1 MPISAVYF
9 DGRQARRHEVML
21 SVAGDVLLL
30 QGDGIERREL
40 LSALKI
46 PPPLGNTPRLILF
59 ADGARCEVAD
69 SQGFAAL
76 LPQVAGSWL
85 SGMENSWL
93 YAMAALLIT
102 LGLAAAA
109 YLWGLPYAAR
119 EVAER
124 LPDYV
129 LVQMDN
135 QFFASLDQTV
145 LKPTELSPDRR
156 QAIGKR
162 LQSMSLPP
170 GGIRPNRIEFRNSPG
185 LGANAFALPGGSVVV
200 LDQLVNLADN
210 DEEVIAVLAHEMG
223 HVSQRHALRQMLQA
237 SVVGL
242 AMTWYIGD
250 VSSLLAAAPTALL
263 QTRYSRDL
271 ERTADAFAADMLRIN
286 GIPSSRL
293 ADILQKLEDS
303 HRPDDAEKSEKAEA
317 AIDYL
322 STHPNTEERIE
333 SLRGR

>member
-1 MPISAVYF
+1 MPIAAIYF
-9 DGRQARRHEVML
+9 DGRQARRHEVVL
-21 SVAGDVLLL
+21 SVDGDVLRL
-30 QGDGIERREL
+30 QGDAVERREL
-40 LSALKI
+40 LSALTI
-46 PPPLGNTPRLILF
+46 PPPLGNTTRLILF
-59 ADGARCEVAD
+59 ADGARCEIAD
-69 SQGFAAL
+69 SQGFAAM
-76 LPQVAGSWL
+76 LPRAAKSWL
-85 SGMENSWL
+85 SGMENSWP
-93 YAMAALLIT
+93 YALAALLMT
-102 LGLAAAA
+102 LVLAGAA

-119 EVAER
+119 EVADR

-145 LKPTELSPDRR
+145 LKPTALSPDRR
-156 QAIGKR
+156 QAISEH

-170 GGIRPNRIEFRNSPG
+170 GGVRPDRIEFRGSPG

-200 LDQLVNLADN
+200 LDQLVNLAEN

-242 AMTWYIGD
+242 AMAWYIGD

-286 GIPSSRL
+286 GIPASRL
-293 ADILQKLEDS
+293 ADMLRKLEES
-303 HRPDDAEKSEKAEA
+303 HRPDATKTEKADVV
-317 AIDYL
+317 IDYL
-322 STHPNTEERIE
+322 STHPNTEERIN

>member
-1 MPISAVYF
+1 MPITAVYF
-9 DGRQARRHEVML
+9 DGRQARRHEVTL
-21 SVAGDVLLL
+21 SVVGDVLLL

-40 LSALKI
+40 LSTLNI
-46 PPPLGNTPRLILF
+46 PPPLGNTSRLILF
-59 ADGARCEVAD
+59 ADGARCEIAD

-76 LPQVAGSWL
+76 LPQAAASWL

-102 LGLAAAA
+102 VGLVAVA
-109 YLWGLPYAAR
+109 YLWGLPYAAK
-119 EVAER
+119 EVADK

-135 QFFASLDQTV
+135 QFFASLDQAV

-156 QAIGKR
+156 QSLGRR

-170 GGIRPNRIEFRNSPG
+170 GGIRPNRIEFRSSPD

-200 LDQLVNLADN
+200 LDQLLELADN
-210 DEEVIAVLAHEMG
+210 DEQVIAVLAHEMG

-250 VSSLLAAAPTALL
+250 FSSLLAAAPTALL

-286 GIPSSRL
+286 GIPASCL

-303 HRPDDAEKSEKAEA
+303 HRPGKPEKAEA

-322 STHPNTEERIE
+322 STHPNTEERIN

>member
-1 MPISAVYF
+1 MPVTAVYF
-9 DGRQARRHEVML
+9 DGQQARRHEVML
-21 SVAGDVLLL
+21 SLDGDVLLL
-30 QGDGIERREL
+30 QGDAVERRVS

-59 ADGARCEVAD
+59 ADGARCEIAD
-69 SQGFAAL
+69 NQGFAAM
-76 LPQVAGSWL
+76 LPHAAASWL

-93 YAMAALLIT
+93 YAMAALLLT
-102 LGLAAAA
+102 LVLAAVA

-119 EVAER
+119 EVADR

-135 QFFASLDQTV
+135 QFFASLDQTL
-145 LKPTELSPDRR
+145 LKPTALAPDRR
-156 QAIGKR
+156 QALGER
-162 LQSMSLPP
+162 LQGMSLPP
-170 GGIRPNRIEFRNSPG
+170 GGVRPNRIEFRGSPG

-200 LDQLVNLADN
+200 LDQLVDLADN

-223 HVSQRHALRQMLQA
+223 HVSQRHAMRQMLQA
-237 SVVGL
+237 SVIGL
-242 AMTWYIGD
+242 AMAWYIGD

-286 GIPSSRL
+286 GIPVSRL
-293 ADILQKLEDS
+293 ADMLRKLEAS
-303 HRPDDAEKSEKAEA
+303 HRPDATKTEKAELM
-317 AIDYL
+317 IDYL
-322 STHPNTEERIE
+322 STHPNTEERIK